1 MNSETDVYPQS
12 DCKNEV
18 PAEQKVYPCT
28 SESNM
33 ISVPSD
39 RFSTARQPARNSYN
53 LLISYTY
60 KNREVFTDPEDYREN
75 KIERQALRPEFG
87 DI

>member
-1 MNSETDVYPQS
+1 
-12 DCKNEV
+12 
-18 PAEQKVYPCT
+18 
-28 SESNM
+28 
-33 ISVPSD
+33 
-39 RFSTARQPARNSYN
+39 
-53 LLISYTY
+53 LISYTY